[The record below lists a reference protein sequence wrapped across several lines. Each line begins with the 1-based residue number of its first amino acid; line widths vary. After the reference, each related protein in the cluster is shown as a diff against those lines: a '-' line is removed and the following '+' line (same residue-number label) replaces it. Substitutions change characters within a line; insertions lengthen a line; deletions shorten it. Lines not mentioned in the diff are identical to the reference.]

1 MPVTSYPA
9 KRFSLGFPLGWLLA
23 RAPQTAPVPG
33 VRTVAQAEQNAE
45 VIRLG
50 PLGPDAMAEIAKLEI

>member
-1 MPVTSYPA
+1 MPSHASHVPPGETS
-9 KRFSLGFPLGWLLA
+9 LGWLLA
-23 RAPQTAPVPG
+23 RAPQTVPVPG

-50 PLGPDAMAEIAKLEI
+50 PLGPDEMAEICKLEI